1 LPTSSEAQ
9 LLRSSRGLWAA
20 WRPLAAA
27 LGILAIGVVAAA
39 AWPAEAPLPSLVV
52 LSLDGLRHDDPQR
65 LAGGTLAK
73 LAREGASAVRM
84 EPPFPASTFPAHAT
98 LATGCYPER
107 HGILNS
113 RFRDARRGEFNRS
126 DDPEWIACEPLWV
139 TAEKQGVRAGVLN
152 WVGSFG
158 RWHGRAASYHDP
170 AFTPR
175 PDRATLEGVVR
186 WLRLPAPFRPRLILA
201 YLEGVD
207 HAAHRDGPDS
217 ASARRRLLSEDRIL
231 SSFIA
236 RIGSLPGGAGLN
248 LIVVSDHGMAERNA
262 ALDPAAA
269 LSRAGIPARTWS
281 SGGSANVYLRR
292 KEDFPRAAR
301 VLAGLPGLEV
311 YRSGAI
317 PADLHYDFPGRTG
330 DLVLIAPVGSEL
342 GSDSL
347 PERLRGVHGYRGTE
361 PSMGAVFLGWGPA
374 FGRGNRVDGMR
385 AVDVYS
391 LACRILGI
399 SSSGSEQGRVPPGI
413 LRTPGKPRARWDRM
427 GEPCG
432 RCGRGPAGGSDRAG

>member
-1 LPTSSEAQ
+1 LPTSCEAKSF
-9 LLRSSRGLWAA
+9 LARRGLSPA
-20 WRPLAAA
+20 WRRLGAAI
-27 LGILAIGVVAAA
+27 GILAIGLVAATA
-39 AWPAEAPLPSLVV
+39 RPGEAPPPSLVI

-65 LAGGTLAK
+65 VAGGAFSR

-113 RFRDARRGEFNRS
+113 RFRDARRGEFDRS
-126 DDPEWIACEPLWV
+126 NDPEWIACEPLWV

-158 RWHGRAASYHDP
+158 RWRGRAASYHDP

-175 PDRATLEGVVR
+175 TDRVTIEGVVR
-186 WLRLPAPFRPRLILA
+186 WLGLPAPLRPRLILA

-207 HAAHRDGPDS
+207 HTAHRDGPDS
-217 ASARRRLLSEDRIL
+217 ARARQRVVVEDRLLA
-231 SSFIA
+231 SFIA
-236 RIGSLPGGAGLN
+236 RIGSLPGGAGVN
-248 LIVVSDHGMAERNA
+248 LIVVSDHGMAVRNS
-262 ALDPAAA
+262 ALDPGTA
-269 LSRAGIPARTWS
+269 LARAGIPGRTWS

-292 KEDFPRAAR
+292 KEDLPRAAR

-317 PADLHYDFPGRTG
+317 PGDLHYDFPGRTG
-330 DLVLIAPVGSEL
+330 DLVLIAPVGAEL
-342 GSDSL
+342 GSDSF
-347 PERLRGVHGYRGTE
+347 PEKLGGIHGYRGTE
-361 PSMGAVFLGWGPA
+361 PSMGAVFFGWGPA
-374 FGRGNRVDGMR
+374 FGPGNRVEGIR

-399 SSSGSEQGRVPPGI
+399 APSGSEQGGVPPGI
-413 LRTPGKPRARWDRM
+413 LRTPGKPRARGDQT
-427 GEPCG
+427 GTCG
-432 RCGRGPAGGSDRAG
+432 RCGREPAGGSGRAG